1 MPAANPGRTGVDRQP
16 ARPGFFPLP
25 AVRLSKLKLAG
36 FKTFVDPT
44 TVLTPGNLVG
54 VVGPNGCG
62 KSNIIDAVRWVLGE
76 TRASALRGESMQD
89 VIFNGSTTRKP
100 VSRASV
106 ELVFDNAEGRAAGQ
120 WSRYAEIS
128 VKRVLD
134 RSGESTYYINGVH
147 VRRKDVIDLF
157 LGTGLGPRAYAIIE
171 QGMISRII
179 EARPEEI
186 RGFLEEAA
194 GVTKYRERRKETE
207 GRLRDARDNLA
218 RLDDIRMELGERI
231 VHLEAQAAVAARYR
245 ALDAAHVEKQ
255 QLLWLVKRN
264 EARAEQARVAAALNE
279 ASSRIDAD
287 SARLQ
292 ELEAGVETRREA
304 HFEASEAVHVA
315 QSDLF
320 AAGAE
325 VARLETELQH
335 LSEARKR
342 LEARLAQLEL
352 DRGHWSSRREAL
364 AADRERWQALAENAA
379 LRAEHAEAR
388 HLEIADRLP
397 ELDASRQAADATM
410 AAARRE
416 LAHTEQQLRV
426 EETQRAS
433 ALRALEALQQRR
445 GRLEGERGA
454 IVGPDEGALAEREA
468 RLEAVQDELEAR
480 QQELAEMQPRLPG
493 AQAALK
499 AALEHERAVQ
509 RSLTELRARR
519 DALVQLQARVQ
530 SQGKL
535 GDWLKRHGLDV
546 LPPLW
551 KQLQV
556 EEGWDEAVQAVLR
569 ERLSALTSPDPAV
582 AIAAART
589 VLDETP
595 PESLAIALPA
605 RPGAPA
611 DAANSAQ
618 GPLLPHGHVTSAM
631 TATESSAAIATC
643 VAPTGGTPSAAVATG
658 VAPAA
663 AVSALAG
670 LVGVRDAGLRALVD
684 DFLAGAWAVERLEDW
699 LPLRAQLAP
708 STCLV
713 GPRGQVLTRDA
724 LVHHAPDA
732 RTHGVIERQ
741 REIEGLAAELQAHEA
756 AARLAHDALLVA
768 ETTASEL
775 QERINGLRREL
786 QAIQAQV
793 HAEQVEVLKLAQARA
808 RAQERREQLARDL
821 EDIVRL
827 ETAEGEHL
835 TRAEIEQARAAELAE
850 LQRERLDA
858 ATELLREREHAV
870 REARALEQSAAREL
884 QEARFSERECAGK
897 LEDIARNQQLAGE
910 QLERIVAEI
919 ATRGAELDATEDHR
933 SAEALQEA
941 LALRGRREAALAA
954 RRDAL
959 AQAAAALKQ
968 IEELRLRTEHEAA
981 PIRARV
987 AELRLA
993 LQAAEL
999 AVAQF
1004 EERLAEARA
1013 DEAALAPL
1021 LAADPKESA
1030 LQREVARLAREI
1042 AELGAVN
1049 LAALDELATASERKG
1064 YLDAQTEDLLQA
1076 IGTLEDAIRRIDR
1089 ETREQL
1095 QDTYNTVNRQFGA
1108 LFPQLFGGG
1117 RAELVL
1123 TGEEILDAGIQI
1135 VAQPPGKKNASI
1147 HLLSGGEKALTAIAL
1162 VFSMFQLNPAPFCML
1177 DEVDAPLDDT
1187 NTERYANMVKRMSAQ
1202 TQFIF
1207 ISHSKITMEFA
1218 QQLVGVTMQEQGVS
1232 RVVEVDIEEALRLAD
1247 PAAA

>member
-1 MPAANPGRTGVDRQP
+1 MRSLCGPAHA
-16 ARPGFFPLP
+16 AAAPLQSAP
-25 AVRLSKLKLAG
+25 IPDVRLSKLKLAG

-106 ELVFDNAEGRAAGQ
+106 DLVFDNAEGRASGQ

-134 RSGESTYYINGVH
+134 RSGESTYYINNVH

-179 EARPEEI
+179 EARPEDI

-231 VHLEAQAAVAARYR
+231 VHLEAQAEVAARYQQ
-245 ALDAAHVEKQ
+245 LQAAHVEKQ

-264 EARAEQARVAAALNE
+264 EARAEHARVSTALNE
-279 ASSRIDAD
+279 ASRRIEAD

-292 ELEAGVETRREA
+292 ALEAAVETCRDA
-304 HFEASEAVHVA
+304 HFEASESVHAA

-320 AAGAE
+320 AVSAE
-325 VARLETELQH
+325 VTRLETELQH
-335 LSEARKR
+335 LGEARRR

-352 DRGHWSSRREAL
+352 DREHWLARRDAL
-364 AADRERWQALAENAA
+364 GSEQERWQALAENAA
-379 LRAEHAEAR
+379 LRAEQAEAR
-388 HLEIADRLP
+388 HGEISDRLP
-397 ELDASRQAADATM
+397 DLETARQSADASVAT
-410 AAARRE
+410 ARRE

-426 EETQRAS
+426 EEVNRAS
-433 ALRALEALQQRR
+433 ALRALDALQQRR
-445 GRLEGERGA
+445 GRLEGEQAA
-454 IVGPDEGALAEREA
+454 IVGPDERALAEREA
-468 RLEAVQDELEAR
+468 RLEAMQDALETRQHELSAL
-480 QQELAEMQPRLPG
+480 QARLPE
-493 AQAALK
+493 AQSALK
-499 AALEHERAVQ
+499 AALEHERAMQ
-509 RSLTELRARR
+509 RRLTELRARR
-519 DALVQLQARVQ
+519 EALAQLQARVQ
-530 SQGKL
+530 AQGKL
-535 GDWLKRHGLDV
+535 GDWLKRHALDG

-551 KQLQV
+551 KHLQV
-556 EEGWDEAVQAVLR
+556 EAGWDEAVQAVLR
-569 ERLSALTSPDPAV
+569 ERLAALTSADPAV
-582 AIAAART
+582 AEAAARIL
-589 VLDETP
+589 LDERP
-595 PESLAIALPA
+595 PESLALALADPGEVGTGA
-605 RPGAPA
+605 PGAESAHRGWPAALADIAVA
-611 DAANSAQ
+611 DAP
-618 GPLLPHGHVTSAM
+618 PLAL
-631 TATESSAAIATC
+631 
-643 VAPTGGTPSAAVATG
+643 
-658 VAPAA
+658 
-663 AVSALAG
+663 SAL
-670 LVGVRDAGLRALVD
+670 VRVTEPALRPLVD
-684 DFLAGAWAVERLEDW
+684 DFLAGVFAVERLDGW
-699 LPLRAQLAP
+699 LPWRTRLP
-708 STCLV
+708 SGLQLV
-713 GPRGQVLTRDA
+713 GPLGQVLSRSA

-741 REIEGLAAELQAHEA
+741 REIDALTGEQGALEDAAGE
-756 AARLAHDALLVA
+756 AHDALHAA
-768 ETTASEL
+768 EASAAGL
-775 QERINGLRREL
+775 QEQINALRREL
-786 QAIQAQV
+786 QAAQAQV
-793 HAEQVEVLKLAQARA
+793 HAEQVEVLKLAQARSRADERRSQLAHDLADLVHLDASEREHLA
-808 RAQERREQLARDL
+808 RAEMEY
-821 EDIVRL
+821 
-827 ETAEGEHL
+827 
-835 TRAEIEQARAAELAE
+835 ARAAELAA

-858 ATELLREREHAV
+858 AAVVLTEREQAL
-870 REARALEQSAAREL
+870 REARALEQAAAREL

-897 LEDIARNQQLAGE
+897 LEDIARNQQLAAE
-910 QLERIVAEI
+910 QLARILAETG
-919 ATRGAELDATEDHR
+919 TRQTELEAADDHR
-933 SAEALQEA
+933 SHEALQAA
-941 LALRGRREAALAA
+941 LGLRAGREAALAA

-959 AQAAAALKQ
+959 EAATAALRQ
-968 IEELRLRTEHEAA
+968 AEEMRLRTEHEAA
-981 PIRARV
+981 PVRAQV

-993 LQAAEL
+993 VQAAEL

-1004 EERLAEARA
+1004 EERLQEAQA

-1021 LAADPKESA
+1021 LAADPKEGA
-1030 LQREVARLAREI
+1030 LQREVARLARDI

-1049 LAALDELATASERKG
+1049 LAALDELRTASERKG

-1076 IGTLEDAIRRIDR
+1076 IETLEDAIRRIDR

-1095 QDTYNTVNRQFGA
+1095 QETYNTVNRQFGA

-1135 VAQPPGKKNASI
+1135 VAQPPGKKNTSI

-1187 NTERYANMVKRMSAQ
+1187 NTERYANMVKRMSSQ

-1232 RVVEVDIEEALRLAD
+1232 RVVEVDIEEALRLAE

>member
-1 MPAANPGRTGVDRQP
+1 MPFSRAFAMCPVPCLSRGHAPVSALLHD
-16 ARPGFFPLP
+16 
-25 AVRLSKLKLAG
+25 VRLSKLKLAG

-120 WSRYAEIS
+120 WSRYNEIS

-134 RSGESTYYINGVH
+134 RSGESTYYINNVH

-179 EARPEEI
+179 EAKPEDI

-231 VHLEAQAAVAARYR
+231 VHLESQAEVAARYNT
-245 ALDAAHVEKQ
+245 LNAAHVQRQ
-255 QLLWLVKRN
+255 QLLWLLKRN
-264 EARAEQARVAAALNE
+264 EAQAEHAQLSEALN
-279 ASSRIDAD
+279 AATLRIESD

-292 ELEAGVETRREA
+292 ELEGAVEAARDA
-304 HFEASEAVHVA
+304 HFEASESVHVA

-320 AAGAE
+320 AVSAE
-325 VARLETELQH
+325 VTRLETELQH
-335 LSEARKR
+335 LGEARKR
-342 LEARLAQLEL
+342 LEARLAQLEI
-352 DRGHWSSRREAL
+352 DREHWQSRREAL
-364 AADRERWQALAENAA
+364 TDDRERWLSLAENAA
-379 LRAEHAEAR
+379 MRAEQAEAR
-388 HLEIADRLP
+388 HIEIADRVP
-397 ELDASRQAADATM
+397 ELDSARQAADTTVAS
-410 AAARRE
+410 ARRE
-416 LAHTEQQLRV
+416 LAQTEQQLRV
-426 EETQRAS
+426 EEANRAS
-433 ALRALEALQQRR
+433 ALRAIDALQQRR
-445 GRLEGERGA
+445 GRLEGERDA
-454 IVGPDEGALAEREA
+454 IIGPDERELAEREA
-468 RLEAVQDELEAR
+468 RLESLQGALDEQQRALAAVQHT
-480 QQELAEMQPRLPG
+480 LPD
-493 AQAALK
+493 AQASLK
-499 AALEHERAVQ
+499 AALEHERAMQ
-509 RSLTELRARR
+509 RRLTELRARR

-535 GDWLKRHGLDV
+535 GDWLKRHGLES

-551 KQLQV
+551 RSLRV
-556 EEGWDEAVQAVLR
+556 AEGWDVALQAVLR
-569 ERLSALTSPDPAV
+569 ERLAALV
-582 AIAAART
+582 ATDAMAAASAAQA

-595 PESLAIALPA
+595 PESLAVVLGAATEPPVAPELEALKPLFAEVEVLDARLRPLVAGLLRGVFCVANLDEWLGRHDELPA
-605 RPGAPA
+605 
-611 DAANSAQ
+611 
-618 GPLLPHGHVTSAM
+618 
-631 TATESSAAIATC
+631 
-643 VAPTGGTPSAAVATG
+643 G
-658 VAPAA
+658 V
-663 AVSALAG
+663 L
-670 LVGVRDAGLRALVD
+670 LVG
-684 DFLAGAWAVERLEDW
+684 
-699 LPLRAQLAP
+699 
-708 STCLV
+708 SH
-713 GPRGQVLTRDA
+713 GQVLCRELLTYA
-724 LVHHAPDA
+724 APDG

-741 REIEGLAAELQAHEA
+741 REIDHLAEAQQALEDEAAMAHEALLAAEA
-756 AARLAHDALLVA
+756 
-768 ETTASEL
+768 TASAL
-775 QERINGLRREL
+775 QEQANTLRRDS
-786 QAIQAQV
+786 QGMQAQV
-793 HAEQVEVLKLAQARA
+793 HAEQVEVLKLSQARS
-808 RAQERREQLARDL
+808 RAEERHSQLARDL
-821 EDIVRL
+821 DDLVHL
-827 ETAEGEHL
+827 EHTEREHL
-835 TRAEIEQARAAELAE
+835 ARAELEAARASELAD

-858 ATELLREREHAV
+858 SMDVLREREQSL
-870 REARALEQSAAREL
+870 REARALEQAAAREL

-897 LEDIARNQQLAGE
+897 LDDIGRNLQLAVE
-910 QLERIVAEI
+910 QFERVLAEI
-919 ATRGAELDATEDHR
+919 QTRRAELDATDDSR
-933 SAEALQEA
+933 SFDALQSALGLRATRESA
-941 LALRGRREAALAA
+941 LAG

-959 AQAAAALKQ
+959 EDAAA
-968 IEELRLRTEHEAA
+968 RLRQTEEMRLRVEQEAA
-981 PIRARV
+981 PMRNRV

-993 LQAAEL
+993 VQASEM
-999 AVAQF
+999 AVNQF
-1004 EERLAEARA
+1004 AERLVEVQA
-1013 DEAALAPL
+1013 DEALLQPL
-1021 LAADPKESA
+1021 LTTDLKETS

-1049 LAALDELATASERKG
+1049 LAALDELRSASERKG
-1064 YLDAQTEDLLQA
+1064 YLDAQTDDLLQA
-1076 IGTLEDAIRRIDR
+1076 IDTLEDAIRRIDR

-1095 QDTYNTVNRQFGA
+1095 QETYNTVNRQFGT

-1123 TGEEILDAGIQI
+1123 TGDEILDAGIQI
-1135 VAQPPGKKNASI
+1135 VAQPPGKKNTSI

-1187 NTERYANMVKRMSAQ
+1187 NTERYANMVKRMSVQ

-1232 RVVEVDIEEALRLAD
+1232 RVVEVDIEEALRLAE
-1247 PAAA
+1247 PVAA

>member
-1 MPAANPGRTGVDRQP
+1 M
-16 ARPGFFPLP
+16 
-25 AVRLSKLKLAG
+25 RLSKLKLAG

-106 ELVFDNAEGRAAGQ
+106 ELVFDNAEGKAAGQ
-120 WSRYAEIS
+120 WSRYGEIS

-134 RSGESTYYINGVH
+134 RSGESTYYINNVH

-231 VHLEAQAAVAARYR
+231 VHLEAQAEVAARYQR
-245 ALDAAHVEKQ
+245 LSAAHIEKQ

-264 EARAEQARVAAALNE
+264 EARAEHARLAAALNE
-279 ASSRIDAD
+279 ATTRIEAD

-292 ELEAGVETRREA
+292 ELEAAVEERRDA
-304 HFEASEAVHVA
+304 HFQASEAVHGA
-315 QSDLF
+315 QSELF
-320 AAGAE
+320 AVSAE

-335 LSEARKR
+335 LGEARR
-342 LEARLAQLEL
+342 RTEARLAQLEL
-352 DRGHWSSRREAL
+352 DRGHWLARRETLTSEHA
-364 AADRERWQALAENAA
+364 RWAALAENAA
-379 LRAEHAEAR
+379 LRGEQAEAR
-388 HLEIADRLP
+388 HGEISDRLP
-397 ELDASRQAADATM
+397 ELDAARQAADATM
-410 AAARRE
+410 GTARRE

-426 EETQRAS
+426 EEANRVSAQRA
-433 ALRALEALQQRR
+433 LDALQQRR
-445 GRLEGERGA
+445 ARLEAEA
-454 IVGPDEGALAEREA
+454 AAVVGPDERALAEREA
-468 RLEAVQDELEAR
+468 RLEALQDALAASQQGLSELQA
-480 QQELAEMQPRLPG
+480 RLPD

-509 RSLTELRARR
+509 RRLTELRARR

-535 GDWLKRHGLDV
+535 GDWLKRHGLDS

-551 KQLQV
+551 KFLQV
-556 EEGWDEAVQAVLR
+556 EAGWDEAVQAILR
-569 ERLSALTSPDPAV
+569 ERLAALTAPD
-582 AIAAART
+582 AAGATAMART
-589 VLDETP
+589 VLDEHP
-595 PESLAIALPA
+595 PESLALLFAADDGGGARQGANAGESGSGIALSQLPTIAGIAPA
-605 RPGAPA
+605 RP
-611 DAANSAQ
+611 
-618 GPLLPHGHVTSAM
+618 
-631 TATESSAAIATC
+631 
-643 VAPTGGTPSAAVATG
+643 
-658 VAPAA
+658 
-663 AVSALAG
+663 
-670 LVGVRDAGLRALVD
+670 LRALVHVTD
-684 DFLAGAWAVERLEDW
+684 ARLAGLLDAFLAGAFAVDRIEDW
-699 LPLRAQLAP
+699 LGAHVQLPAGHRV
-708 STCLV
+708 V
-713 GPRGQVLTRDA
+713 GPRGQILDRDS
-724 LVHHAPDA
+724 LIHHAPDA

-741 REIEGLAAELQAHEA
+741 REIDALADEQQALEDE
-756 AARLAHDALLVA
+756 ARLAHDALLAA
-768 ETTASEL
+768 EEATSAL
-775 QERINGLRREL
+775 QENINGLRREA
-786 QAIQAQV
+786 QSVQAQV
-793 HAEQVEVLKLAQARA
+793 HAEQVEVLKLAQARS
-808 RAQERREQLARDL
+808 RAEERRGQLARDL
-821 EDIVRL
+821 GDLIHVEATER
-827 ETAEGEHL
+827 EHL
-835 TRAEIEQARAAELAE
+835 ARAETEQARASELAE

-858 ATELLREREHAV
+858 ATEVLREREQAL
-870 REARALEQSAAREL
+870 REARALEQAAAREL

-897 LEDIARNQQLAGE
+897 LDDIARNQQLAAE
-910 QLERIVAEI
+910 QLERIHDEVG
-919 ATRGAELDATEDHR
+919 TRQSELEAAGDDR
-933 SAEALQEA
+933 SQEALQAA
-941 LALRGRREAALAA
+941 LGLRASREAALAA

-959 AQAAAALKQ
+959 EHANAALRQ
-968 IEELRLRTEHEAA
+968 AEELRLRTEHEAA
-981 PIRARV
+981 PVRARV

-993 LQAAEL
+993 VQAAEL

-1004 EERLAEARA
+1004 EERLHEACA

-1021 LAADPKESA
+1021 LATDPKEGA

-1049 LAALDELATASERKG
+1049 LAALDELRSASERKG

-1076 IGTLEDAIRRIDR
+1076 IETLEDAIRRIDR

-1095 QDTYNTVNRQFGA
+1095 QETYNTVNRQFGA

-1135 VAQPPGKKNASI
+1135 VAQPPGKKNTSI

-1187 NTERYANMVKRMSAQ
+1187 NTERYANMVKRMSSQ

-1232 RVVEVDIEEALRLAD
+1232 RVVEVDIEEALRLAE

>member
-1 MPAANPGRTGVDRQP
+1 M
-16 ARPGFFPLP
+16 
-25 AVRLSKLKLAG
+25 RLSKLKLAG

-106 ELVFDNAEGRAAGQ
+106 ELVFDNADGRAAGQ
-120 WSRYAEIS
+120 WSRYNEIS

-134 RSGESTYYINGVH
+134 RSGESTYYINNVH

-179 EARPEEI
+179 EARPEDI

-194 GVTKYRERRKETE
+194 GVTKYRERRRETE

-231 VHLEAQAAVAARYR
+231 SHLEGQAEVAARYNT
-245 ALDAAHVEKQ
+245 LNAAHVQKQ
-255 QLLWLVKRN
+255 QLLWLLRRN
-264 EARAEQARVAAALNE
+264 EAQAERARVGEALDAATL
-279 ASSRIDAD
+279 RIESD

-292 ELEAGVETRREA
+292 ELEAAVESAREG
-304 HFEASEAVHVA
+304 HFEASESVHVA

-320 AAGAE
+320 AVSAE
-325 VARLETELQH
+325 VTRLEAELQH
-335 LSEARKR
+335 LSETRKR

-352 DRGHWSSRREAL
+352 DREHWQSRREAL
-364 AADRERWQALAENAA
+364 VQDRERWLELADNASM
-379 LRAEHAEAR
+379 RAEQVEAR
-388 HLEIADRLP
+388 HDEISDRLP
-397 ELDASRQAADATM
+397 ELESARVAADTTVVAV
-410 AAARRE
+410 RRE
-416 LAHTEQQLRV
+416 LAQTEQQLRV
-426 EETQRAS
+426 GEANRAS
-433 ALRALEALQQRR
+433 ATRALDALQQRR
-445 GRLEGERGA
+445 ARLEGERA
-454 IVGPDEGALAEREA
+454 TISGPDERELAVREA
-468 RLEAVQDELEAR
+468 RLEALQDSLAAQHQALAML
-480 QQELAEMQPRLPG
+480 QQQLPQ

-509 RSLTELRARR
+509 RRVTELRARR
-519 DALVQLQARVQ
+519 DALMQLQSRVQ

-535 GDWLKRHGLDV
+535 GDWLKRHGLES

-551 KQLQV
+551 KYLQV
-556 EEGWDEAVQAVLR
+556 EAGWDEAVQAVLR
-569 ERLSALTSPDPAV
+569 ERLSALTAFDPSAAAAV
-582 AIAAART
+582 ARLILEEA
-589 VLDETP
+589 P
-595 PESLAIALPA
+595 PESIAIAFTPQHQSVA
-605 RPGAPA
+605 NGEGAKA
-611 DAANSAQ
+611 
-618 GPLLPHGHVTSAM
+618 
-631 TATESSAAIATC
+631 ATERVVAASPLAGGLAGV
-643 VAPTGGTPSAAVATG
+643 VAGAARG
-658 VAPAA
+658 
-663 AVSALAG
+663 LAG
-670 LVGVRDAGLRALVD
+670 LVTVRDAQLRGLVD
-684 DFLAGAWAVERLEDW
+684 DFLTGAWAVERLEDW
-699 LPLRAQLAP
+699 IPLREQLPAGV
-708 STCLV
+708 CLV
-713 GPRGQVLTRDA
+713 GPHGQVLSRDA

-741 REIEGLAAELQAHEA
+741 REIEHLADALQALEDEA
-756 AARLAHDALLVA
+756 GLAHDALQAA
-768 ETTASEL
+768 ETTASAL
-775 QERINGLRREL
+775 QEQVNALRRDSQGL
-786 QAIQAQV
+786 QAQV
-793 HAEQVEVLKLAQARA
+793 HAEQVEVLKLSQARS
-808 RAQERREQLARDL
+808 RAEERHGQLARDL
-821 EDIVRL
+821 EDIAHL
-827 ETAEGEHL
+827 EQTEREHL
-835 TRAEIEQARAAELAE
+835 ARAELELARAVELAD

-858 ATELLREREHAV
+858 AQEVLREREQAL
-870 REARALEQSAAREL
+870 REARALEQAAAREL

-897 LEDIARNQQLAGE
+897 LDDIGRNLQLAAE
-910 QLERIVAEI
+910 QFERVLAETG
-919 ATRGAELDATEDHR
+919 TRRAELDASDDSR
-933 SAEALQEA
+933 SVDALQQS
-941 LALRGRREAALAA
+941 LSLRAGREVALAA

-959 AQAAAALKQ
+959 EDAAARLKQ
-968 IEELRLRTEHEAA
+968 SEEMRLRTEQEAA

-993 LQAAEL
+993 VQASEL
-999 AVAQF
+999 AVSQF
-1004 EERLAEARA
+1004 AERLAEVQA
-1013 DEAALAPL
+1013 DEAALQPL
-1021 LAADPKESA
+1021 LTADLKDAA

-1042 AELGAVN
+1042 SELGAVN
-1049 LAALDELATASERKG
+1049 LAALDELRTASERKG
-1064 YLDAQTEDLLQA
+1064 YLDAQTDDLLLA
-1076 IGTLEDAIRRIDR
+1076 IETLEDAIRRIDR

-1095 QDTYNTVNRQFGA
+1095 QETYNTVNGQFGI

-1123 TGEEILDAGIQI
+1123 TGDEILDAGVQI
-1135 VAQPPGKKNASI
+1135 VAQPPGKKNTSI

-1187 NTERYANMVKRMSAQ
+1187 NTERYANLVKRMSSQ

-1232 RVVEVDIEEALRLAD
+1232 RVVEVDIEQALRLAE

>member
-1 MPAANPGRTGVDRQP
+1 MPAAKAECGGVDRRP
-16 ARPGFFPLP
+16 ARPAVFPLP

-134 RSGESTYYINGVH
+134 RSGESTYYINNVH

-245 ALDAAHVEKQ
+245 ELDAAHVEKQ

-264 EARAEQARVAAALNE
+264 EARAEQARVAASLNE
-279 ASSRIDAD
+279 ASSRIEAD

-292 ELEAGVETRREA
+292 ELETSVESRRDA

-315 QSDLF
+315 QNDLF
-320 AAGAE
+320 AASAE

-335 LSEARKR
+335 LGEARRR

-352 DRGHWSSRREAL
+352 DRGHWSSRRETL
-364 AADRERWQALAENAA
+364 AADRARWQELAENAA

-397 ELDASRQAADATM
+397 ELDSSRQGADATM

-416 LAHTEQQLRV
+416 LAQTEQQLRV
-426 EETQRAS
+426 EETKRAS

-445 GRLEGERGA
+445 GRLEGERGG
-454 IVGPDEGALAEREA
+454 IVGPDERVLAEREA
-468 RLEAVQDELEAR
+468 RLEALQDELEVH
-480 QQELAEMQPRLPG
+480 QQELAAAQPRLPD

-509 RSLTELRARR
+509 RRLTELRARR
-519 DALVQLQARVQ
+519 DALMQLQARVQ

-535 GDWLKRHGLDV
+535 GDWLERHGLDQ

-556 EEGWDEAVQAVLR
+556 AAGWDEAVQAVLR
-569 ERLSALTSPDPAV
+569 ERLAALTSPDPAL
-582 AIAAART
+582 ALAAART

-605 RPGAPA
+605 RSGAPA
-611 DAANSAQ
+611 ERANCAQ
-618 GPLLPHGHVTSAM
+618 GPLSPQGRVTVAT
-631 TATESSAAIATC
+631 TATESSTAIATC
-643 VAPTGGTPSAAVATG
+643 VAPTGASPSASIATD
-658 VAPAA
+658 VAP

-670 LVGVRDAGLRALVD
+670 LVEVRDPALRALVD
-684 DFLAGAWAVERLEDW
+684 DFLAEAWAVERLEDW

-741 REIEGLAAELQAHEA
+741 REIEGLSAELQAHEDEA
-756 AARLAHDALLVA
+756 HLAHDALVVA
-768 ETTASEL
+768 ESAASAL

-786 QAIQAQV
+786 QTIQAQV

-821 EDIVRL
+821 EDIVHL
-827 ETAEGEHL
+827 ESAEREHL
-835 TRAEIEQARAAELAE
+835 TRAELEQARAAELAE

-858 ATELLREREHAV
+858 ATEVLREREHAV

-897 LEDIARNQQLAGE
+897 LEDIAGNQQLAGE
-910 QLERIVAEI
+910 QLERVVAEL
-919 ATRGAELDATEDHR
+919 AARAAELDATDDHR

-959 AQAAAALKQ
+959 AEAAAALKQ
-968 IEELRLRTEHEAA
+968 VEELRLRTEHEAA
-981 PIRARV
+981 PVRARV

-1004 EERLAEARA
+1004 EERLVEARA

-1021 LAADPKESA
+1021 LATEPKEST

-1049 LAALDELATASERKG
+1049 MAALDELTTASERKG
-1064 YLDAQTEDLLQA
+1064 YLDAQTDDLLQA
-1076 IGTLEDAIRRIDR
+1076 IDTLEDAIRRIDR